1 MKTPGQATFS
11 TRSWDEKA
19 YVEIDDGRKLTRIH
33 IVQTY
38 TGDMDGV
45 GTSESLMAY
54 TIARTAS
61 GVGLEQFEGSI
72 GGKTGTCIVQHAST
86 FEYPVAKDS
95 WFVVPGSAT
104 GDLKGL
110 RAEGISIMEGQ
121 RESYT
126 TEFTYEFVDEASA
139 EDTNRTV

>member
-1 MKTPGQATFS
+1 MKTPGQATF
-11 TRSWDEKA
+11 TTTTWDEKP
-19 YVEIDDGRKLTRIH
+19 YVEMDDGRKLTRIH
-33 IVQTY
+33 VVQTY

-61 GVGLEQFEGSI
+61 GIGLEQFEGSI

-86 FEYPVAKDS
+86 FEYPTAKDS

-104 GDLKGL
+104 GELRGL
-110 RAEGISIMEGQ
+110 RAEGASIMEGQ

-126 TEFTYEFVDEASA
+126 TEFTYEFVDEA
-139 EDTNRTV
+139 